1 MSLSSITDMSRLLLG
16 VALSASIFVVF
27 SFEANARGRG
37 LTLDQAISKALAF
50 DPRLKSEQAESAARR
65 SETLQ
70 SSLSPNP
77 ELSVDIDNFMGNG
90 DVSGFGGSEMTV
102 GIDQKFE
109 LGGKR
114 SARIARGIAA
124 ENVSAATIKA
134 ARRAVIARVTTDFYR
149 VLEAR
154 KRVTLRRQQKK
165 QFNDLLRPLK
175 RRVEAGGSPEADLIR
190 GQIAAEQAGV
200 ALETARFNLGASR
213 KRLAANWSGGLLRSA
228 RVRGQLRLPK
238 REALPL
244 QSILSR
250 LKNHPELQRFE
261 ALQENLLAELDV
273 QKSLAVP
280 DLTLGFGVRR
290 FAQNDDTAFVAK
302 GSIPLPFRN
311 QNQGAVSAAAE
322 RIDKTSWQRDAVRQ
336 KLKRQLIADY
346 NVLHRSCH
354 ETRRYAN
361 TIIPKARSSVTSI
374 KQGYF
379 RGRFKVVDLLDAISV
394 LTQAQGR
401 QTQTLAQCQIAASQI
416 KVLTGVN
423 PLGNRQ

>member
-1 MSLSSITDMSRLLLG
+1 MSLSSITDISRLLIG
-16 VALSASIFVVF
+16 IALSVSIFGVF
-27 SFEANARGRG
+27 SFEANAKG
-37 LTLDQAISKALAF
+37 LTLNHALSKALAF

-77 ELSVDIDNFMGNG
+77 ELSLDIDNFMGNG
-90 DVSGFGGSEMTV
+90 DLSGFGGSEVTV

-109 LGGKR
+109 LGGKK

-124 ENVSAATIKA
+124 ENVSTAAIKTV
-134 ARRAVIARVTTDFYR
+134 RRSVIARVTTDFYR

-154 KRVTLRRQQKK
+154 KRVALRRQQKK
-165 QFNDLLRPLK
+165 QFNELLRPLK

-200 ALETARFNLGASR
+200 SLETAQFNLSAAR
-213 KRLAANWSGGLLRSA
+213 KRLAGNWSGNMLRA
-228 RVRGQLRLPK
+228 TRVRGQLRLPK

-250 LKNHPELQRFE
+250 LKNHPELQKFE
-261 ALQENLLAELDV
+261 ALQKNRLAELDV

-280 DLTLGFGVRR
+280 DLTLGIGVRR
-290 FAQNDDTAFVAK
+290 FAENDDTAFVAK
-302 GSIPLPFRN
+302 GSIPLPFYD
-311 QNQGAVSAAAE
+311 QNQGAVNAAAE

-374 KQGYF
+374 RQGYF

-416 KVLTGVN
+416 KVLTGIH
-423 PLGNRQ
+423 PLGSQK